1 LSKKDVKSF
10 RVKGITVVIILIVA
24 VVAAGALTIASVYIN
39 GSSTKTAT
47 LIGVLAV
54 YSPGSSSDQAAAS
67 YNVTLT
73 SNAGVGTLV
82 LKQIS
87 GSGDPVTD
95 HSYAVT
101 DVVVSAYNI
110 TMNISDS
117 NVSMGWITTSTIWTA
132 LNASYASASG
142 ISTSAIWNDL
152 NSSYVAASGPNSPAN
167 QTIGVF
173 SHSVF
178 QLPSTYYMFLGLT
191 IPDQPV
197 DNIPFAIA
205 PLVAVSQLRE
215 LSGLA

>member
-1 LSKKDVKSF
+1 LSKKDVKSY
-10 RVKGITVVIILIVA
+10 RVKGVTIVIILIVA

-54 YSPGSSSDQAAAS
+54 YSPASGSDQVSAS
-67 YNVTLT
+67 YNVTLI
-73 SNAGVGTLV
+73 SKAGVGTMSLE
-82 LKQIS
+82 QIS
-87 GSGDPVTD
+87 GSSDLVAD
-95 HSYAVT
+95 HSYAVS

-110 TMNISDS
+110 TMTVSDS

-132 LNASYASASG
+132 LNASYAEASG
-142 ISTSAIWNDL
+142 ISTTSIWNDL
-152 NSSYVAASGPNSPAN
+152 NSSYVAASGPDSPAN

-173 SHSVF
+173 SPSVF
-178 QLPSTYYMFLGLT
+178 QLPSTDHMFIGLT

-205 PLVAVSQLRE
+205 PIVAARTNAES
-215 LSGLA
+215 